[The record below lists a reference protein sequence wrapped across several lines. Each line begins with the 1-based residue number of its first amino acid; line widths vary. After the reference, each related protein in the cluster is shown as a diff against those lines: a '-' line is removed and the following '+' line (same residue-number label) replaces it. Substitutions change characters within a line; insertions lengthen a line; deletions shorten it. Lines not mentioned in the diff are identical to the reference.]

1 MLKAVEKRLSAELLR
16 SCIERVA
23 PVSIKT
29 QQSLK
34 TCAFALPPNSS
45 TFPSFGSSDIVC
57 PHRADGMGV
66 PDFNV
71 SGSNLGYGRGVN
83 HQHSRFFPFPTK
95 TVFES
100 YPPQTRASEPVDTAV
115 CPARFTGILV
125 LIVNFLQFWFTYTK
139 PSNTSVVLAAVVV
152 AVPSKTTV
160 SQPCI
165 REQLR
170 IRE

>member
-1 MLKAVEKRLSAELLR
+1 
-16 SCIERVA
+16 
-23 PVSIKT
+23 
-29 QQSLK
+29 
-34 TCAFALPPNSS
+34 
-45 TFPSFGSSDIVC
+45 
-57 PHRADGMGV
+57 MGV
-66 PDFNV
+66 PDFKV

-83 HQHSRFFPFPTK
+83 HQHSMSSPFPTR

-115 CPARFTGILV
+115 CPARFIGILV
-125 LIVNFLQFWFTYTK
+125 LIVNFLQFWFTYTN
-139 PSNTSVVLAAVVV
+139 PSNTSVVLTAVVV

-165 REQLR
+165 REQLL